1 MIRLP
6 PRSTRTDTLL
16 PYTTLFR
23 SAEPPD
29 DAGTSAE
36 PPSADWGD
44 ADPFGSDATMPLQPD
59 PLLGIAGPFNG
70 RIFAFGGFGLM
81 LKSEDQGQNWTR
93 VTDATLGD
101 HHLNAMVRAADGA
114 LIVVGERG
122 LIDRKSVV

>member
-1 MIRLP
+1 M
-6 PRSTRTDTLL
+6 
-16 PYTTLFR
+16 

-36 PPSADWGD
+36 PPSSDWGD

-93 VTDATLGD
+93 VTDATLRSEE
-101 HHLNAMVRAADGA
+101 HTSELQSIMR
-114 LIVVGERG
+114 ISYTVVCLKNKLTRN
-122 LIDRKSVV
+122 IHSHTNNYN

>member
-1 MIRLP
+1 
-6 PRSTRTDTLL
+6 
-16 PYTTLFR
+16 
-23 SAEPPD
+23 
-29 DAGTSAE
+29 
-36 PPSADWGD
+36 
-44 ADPFGSDATMPLQPD
+44 MPLQPD

-122 LIDRKSVV
+122 LMARSADNGDSWQLLPQVYDVSFFGVLPLNYKTFFAFGITHHVRAAARSVGSKWIS